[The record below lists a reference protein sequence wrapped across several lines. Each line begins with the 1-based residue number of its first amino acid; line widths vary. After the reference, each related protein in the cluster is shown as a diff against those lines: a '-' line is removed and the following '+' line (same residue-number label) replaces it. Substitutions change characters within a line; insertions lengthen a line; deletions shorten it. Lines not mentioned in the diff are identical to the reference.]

1 MRVANRSHRVS
12 LLKKESAAAYS
23 GILNHNIDALN
34 QYYTDYTRPYST
46 GDFDHLKQN
55 MTPEK
60 ISIMIKRFSPFLT
73 RSGPMQTINSITLS
87 TLTSLER
94 GLWYKCEN
102 DSLANYIRE
111 MESHDS
117 LSVSTNVNARIFINV
132 AFAKEY
138 LLYIQMYGIP
148 KDGLFDPV
156 LLQSFL

>member
-12 LLKKESAAAYS
+12 LLKKETDH
-23 GILNHNIDALN
+23 GPLNHNIAALH
-34 QYYTDYTRPYST
+34 QYYTEYTRPYST

-60 ISIMIKRFSPFLT
+60 IATMIKRFSPFLAH
-73 RSGPMQTINSITLS
+73 SGPMKTINSITLS

-94 GLWYKCEN
+94 GLWYKHEN

-111 MESHDS
+111 MESQDS
-117 LSVSTNVNARIFINV
+117 LSVSTNINARIFINV

-138 LLYIQMYGIP
+138 LLYIQTYGVP
-148 KDGLFDPV
+148 TDGLFDPV